1 MMPACMYT
9 KRITS
14 SLLMSCLWVTLW
26 SAGLAGYGFA
36 EQDLAERG
44 LAESWQTLFNG
55 RDLDGWVGDSEVWTV
70 EEGAITG
77 QTNAA
82 KPLKHNTFLVWTA
95 GQVDDFE
102 LRLEYRFQSDHG
114 NSGIQYRS
122 HLDNPKQHI
131 VGGYQADMET
141 GSTYTGILYE
151 ERGRGILAQRGQRVT
166 LDQKGQRTTEKFAET
181 KELQKFL
188 RQKDWNQYTIIAEG
202 PRLRHI
208 INGQLMSET
217 IDHQQDKR
225 ATSGILALQAHQGPP
240 MKVQFRNLKLRR
252 IAPAAEKTSLL
263 KKKLT
268 TAKANWQ
275 SESAAIPAEN
285 LTIAPG
291 FQVELLY
298 SVPREEQGSWVS
310 MTVDPQGRLIVS
322 DQGKAG
328 LFRITPPALGADP
341 KQTKIEKIQLPIGM
355 AHGMTCAFDSLYVV
369 VNGKDV
375 VEEGPGLYRVR
386 DTTGDDQYD
395 TCELIQS
402 IEGRGEHGPHAII
415 PSPDGKTLTLVGGNH
430 TPLPP
435 IDNSAAARV
444 WGEDLLLKRIWDVNG
459 HAVGVKAP
467 AGWICRLDPEG
478 KSWELISNGY
488 RNTYDIAYNQAG
500 DLFAFDAD
508 MEWDIGLPW
517 YRPTRVC
524 HATSGSEFGWRSGSG
539 KWPSGYPDSLPAVLD
554 IGNGSPTGVTFGYKA
569 QFPSRYQQALY
580 ICDWSFGKLYAVH
593 LQPDGATY
601 KAEREDFITG
611 APLPLT
617 DIVINPQD
625 GAMYFTIGGR
635 GTQSGL
641 YRVTYQGTETQQ
653 EPTATSTVSS
663 KPHPYNQL
671 RHELETW
678 HGKQDPAAI
687 DAAWPHLAHVDRH
700 VRFAART
707 AIENQPVEHWVRR
720 ALDETRP
727 SALIEAMVAL
737 ARCTGLSEVDIS
749 EAGITKTDKHEQS
762 PQKPTAGPTELA
774 KQMIDSLG
782 NLTWQ
787 DLSESQQL
795 ALLRAYG
802 LIWTRLDPSDAKLN
816 QIVAARLDSHFPSA
830 GSARLNR
837 ELSRILARLDIIYS
851 NGSILSATA
860 GWTGQ
865 GRIART
871 IKLLES
877 APTQEEQIHYAY
889 VLRSRIGDVPK
900 KLQRRYFQ
908 WFEQTRTFHGGHSMR
923 GFVQKIR
930 EQAIEG
936 LNSQQ
941 QAALSDVLTLDLAQQ
956 KLSLEITDRPLVKE
970 YQTQDIIHL
979 MEHSPENRS
988 FQQGRKL
995 FGTALCFRCHRIGGE
1010 GGSTG
1015 PDLTHVG
1022 QRFNK
1027 RDLAEAIVEPSKVVS
1042 DQYRSTMFQM
1052 ESGKTVVG
1060 RIANMGGDSIQIVT
1074 NMLTPGDMTKLRR
1087 KEIVS
1092 MESVDTSNMPSG
1104 LLNSFTEEEIA
1115 DLLAYLLSGGKTH

>member
-1 MMPACMYT
+1 MIPACIRL
-9 KRITS
+9 KRIS
-14 SLLMSCLWVTLW
+14 FSILASCLMLIAWA
-26 SAGLAGYGFA
+26 SGLAGYGYA
-36 EQDLAERG
+36 EQDLTEQD
-44 LAESWQTLFNG
+44 LAKPWQKLFNG
-55 RDLDGWVGDSEVWTV
+55 QDLEDWDGDSEVWTV

-122 HLDNPKQHI
+122 HLDNPEQHI

-141 GSTYTGILYE
+141 GPTYTGILYE

-166 LDQKGQRTTEKFAET
+166 LDQQGQRTTEKIAET

-263 KKKLT
+263 KKKLS

-285 LTIAPG
+285 LTLAPG

-328 LFRITPPALGADP
+328 LFRITPPTLGADP

-355 AHGMTCAFDSLYVV
+355 AHGMTCAFDSLYVM

-375 VEEGPGLYRVR
+375 VEQGPGLYRVR

-435 IDNSAAARV
+435 INDSAAARV

-459 HAVGVKAP
+459 HAVGIKAP
-467 AGWICRLDPEG
+467 AGWICRLDPTG

-539 KWPSGYPDSLPAVLD
+539 KWPSCYPDSLPAVLD

-653 EPTATSTVSS
+653 EPTATSTVMS
-663 KPHPYNQL
+663 KPHPYSRL
-671 RHELETW
+671 RRELETW

-687 DAAWPHLAHVDRH
+687 DAAWPQLAHVDRF

-707 AIENQPVEHWVRR
+707 AIENQPVEQWMQR
-720 ALDETRP
+720 ALDERRP
-727 SALIEAMVAL
+727 SALIEAVVAL
-737 ARCTGLSEVDIS
+737 ARCTGKSEADKSEV
-749 EAGITKTDKHEQS
+749 DKHEQS
-762 PQKPTAGPTELA
+762 PQKPAADPTELA

-802 LIWTRLDPSDAKLN
+802 LIWTRLDPSDSKLN
-816 QIVAARLDSHFPSA
+816 QTVAARLGSHFPST
-830 GSARLNR
+830 GSARLNQ
-837 ELSRILARLDIIYS
+837 ELSRILARLDIQLA
-851 NGSILSATA
+851 NGASPSAAA
-860 GWTGQ
+860 GLAAQ
-865 GRIART
+865 ERITRT
-871 IKLLES
+871 IDLLEN

-889 VLRSRIGDVPK
+889 VLRSRIGDAAEK
-900 KLQRRYFQ
+900 QQRRYFQ
-908 WFEQTRTFHGGHSMR
+908 WFVKTRTFHGGHSMR
-923 GFVQKIR
+923 GFVQTIR
-930 EQAIEG
+930 EQAVQG
-936 LNSQQ
+936 LDTQQ
-941 QAALSDVLTLDLAQQ
+941 QAALSAVLSLDLAPQE
-956 KLSLEITDRPLVKE
+956 LSLESTDRPLVRE
-970 YQTQDIIHL
+970 YQAQDIIHL
-979 MEHSPENRS
+979 MDHSQENRS
-988 FQQGRKL
+988 FQHGREL
-995 FGTALCFRCHRIGGE
+995 FGTALCFRCHRIGGD

-1015 PDLTHVG
+1015 PDLTHLG

-1060 RIANMGGDSIQIVT
+1060 RIANMGGDSIQVVT

-1092 MESVDTSNMPSG
+1092 MESVNTSNMPTG
-1104 LLNSFTEEEIA
+1104 LLNSFTEEEIT